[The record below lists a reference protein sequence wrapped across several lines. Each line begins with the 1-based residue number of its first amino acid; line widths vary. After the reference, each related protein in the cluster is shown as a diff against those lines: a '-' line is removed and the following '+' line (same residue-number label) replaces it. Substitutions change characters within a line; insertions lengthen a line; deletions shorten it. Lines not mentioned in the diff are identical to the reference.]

1 MFPERQGSGDIAGG
15 LVDRQVQLGFLR
27 FFIVTITAV
36 LRQKGENGLREL
48 LVYRSLFSLGSVVHP
63 SDACYKRKD
72 RATESN
78 SHVRPEILLLV
89 GNPQGKS
96 TAKPCIASS

>member
-1 MFPERQGSGDIAGG
+1 
-15 LVDRQVQLGFLR
+15 
-27 FFIVTITAV
+27 VTITAV
-36 LRQKGENGLREL
+36 LCQKGENGLREL
-48 LVYRSLFSLGSVVHP
+48 LVYRSFFRLGLVAHP

-96 TAKPCIASS
+96 TMKPRIASR